1 MSYIIT
7 TATKKIYQATKSGKR
22 IIALP
27 GGSSAGKT
35 IGTEEVLIDL
45 AQRDA
50 DDKPTVT
57 SIVSESLPH
66 LKRGAIRD
74 FKNIMQAQNYW
85 RDNSWNATDNIY
97 TFPNRSIIE
106 FFGVEQSDKVKGPRR
121 DRLFIN
127 EANNV
132 SYDTFTQLEIR
143 TKDLIIADWNPSIEF
158 WYYTELKGKRDDLIE
173 LTLTYKDNEGLDAN
187 IIRSIEQRMGN
198 TGWWRVYGLGLL
210 GEVEGKVYKNWNII
224 NSIPPEAKL
233 VRTGLDFG
241 YSQDFTA
248 IIDVYKYNNGYILDE
263 IAYEKGLLNSQIADI
278 LRLKENKAIVIADS
292 AEPKSI
298 DEIKAYGV
306 TILPASKGAG
316 SKTRRI
322 AFVQYQII
330 GITSRSV
337 NTIKE
342 YRNYIFFVDKDGVIN
357 PKETDPRCLDHAM
370 DALGYALDSLKPLTP
385 EVSIEQ
391 KNFWHQRQNQRVINS
406 TR

>member
-322 AFVQYQII
+322 AFVQDQII